1 MVLLIEDDREI
12 ATLIQ
17 SALSHFEMAHVMS
30 AKEALRFLYEHKD
43 VNAIILD
50 LTLPDMD
57 GLELCKIIRKEM
69 SIPIII
75 SSARGSIEDKM
86 RGLAP
91 ECANDYIVKPYDPRE
106 LELRLNNMLPAKR
119 QTKSQF
125 HFNLDKKELYKN
137 AKLIHLTEAE
147 YEIFK
152 LLYFHQNRCF
162 TRSDIANTIDSH
174 SFESTLE
181 SISVLLS
188 KVRKKI
194 DDGDESYILTR
205 RNVGYSFHEKV

>member
-1 MVLLIEDDREI
+1 MVLLIEDDEEI
-12 ATLIQ
+12 ATLLQ
-17 SALSHFEMAHVMS
+17 KALPSFEMAHVMCAS
-30 AKEALRFLYEHKD
+30 DALLFLEEHKE

-57 GLELCKIIRKEM
+57 GLQLCKKIRKLT

-86 RGLAP
+86 KGLAP

-106 LELRLNNMLPAKR
+106 LELRLNNLLP
-119 QTKSQF
+119 TSTNSSSQF
-125 HFNLDKKELYKN
+125 SFNFEKKELCKN
-137 AKLIHLTEAE
+137 GVLVSLTEAE

-152 LLYFHQNRCF
+152 LLYFNQNRCF
-162 TRSDIANTIDSH
+162 TRSDIANTISSH

-181 SISVLLS
+181 SINVLLS
-188 KVRKKI
+188 KIRKKI
-194 DDGDESYILTR
+194 DDKDESYIITR
-205 RNVGYSFHEKV
+205 RNVGYCFNEKI